1 MIINKKDVSLQMIRI
16 LSMLSIVLCHL
27 VQEVNDATIAKMG
40 QFLNVGVYVFLFLS
54 GWLYGNKRIGDFG
67 NWLLARVTRVLV
79 PMWLFLV
86 PLFCIHFYRG
96 TMDWLKV
103 PVYLTN
109 TQYWFGGIGG
119 GQHLWFVSVIF
130 LCYCITPF
138 LGNKCCKLKYLIPAI
153 VICGY
158 FLCYLNHVLGMT
170 FLYANVYIIGFACKN
185 KNITFSRRH
194 AILSIPFAL
203 FIRIIGI
210 LFMDGT
216 VFYDCLLVY
225 VTHTMLTLS
234 IFTLGKSYLNL
245 KSNRII
251 DWLDD
256 ISYFVYIV
264 HYMFMVGPART
275 MGITNY
281 LAINILVTLVLS
293 LVFAMILQL
302 IYRLSVREF
311 IR

>member
-1 MIINKKDVSLQMIRI
+1 
-16 LSMLSIVLCHL
+16 
-27 VQEVNDATIAKMG
+27 
-40 QFLNVGVYVFLFLS
+40 
-54 GWLYGNKRIGDFG
+54 
-67 NWLLARVTRVLV
+67 
-79 PMWLFLV
+79 
-86 PLFCIHFYRG
+86 
-96 TMDWLKV
+96 
-103 PVYLTN
+103 
-109 TQYWFGGIGG
+109 
-119 GQHLWFVSVIF
+119 
-130 LCYCITPF
+130 
-138 LGNKCCKLKYLIPAI
+138 
-153 VICGY
+153 
-158 FLCYLNHVLGMT
+158 MT

-210 LFMDGT
+210 LFIDGT